1 MNARNTN
8 LSPVIRL
15 RPEVCSVAVAYED
28 VETRDFAISLCEHLE
43 QRFAGDLEFEFT
55 WWGFKYLS
63 DPEISREAAEAA
75 MNADLI
81 MLSVHRARDF
91 AFEVEEW
98 FRHWSEQR
106 TQPDGALVVVE
117 SEPEHESARKQQESN
132 LLSLARR
139 AKMDYLRL
147 AETKASSAPKPS
159 EGFPSEDGRYHSSG
173 WGINE

>member
-1 MNARNTN
+1 
-8 LSPVIRL
+8 
-15 RPEVCSVAVAYED
+15 VAVAYED
-28 VETRDFAISLCEHLE
+28 AETRDFAISLCEHLE
-43 QRFAGDLEFEFT
+43 QRFAGDLDFEFT

-63 DPEISREAAEAA
+63 DPEIAQEAAEAA

-117 SEPEHESARKQQESN
+117 SEPEDDSSRRQQASN
-132 LLSLARR
+132 LVSLARR

-147 AETKASSAPKPS
+147 AETKPPTAPDGAKPFVD
-159 EGFPSEDGRYHSSG
+159 ERYHSSG